1 MRMNEET
8 LLANKSIVRRFNK
21 EAIERGDEHTFSELM
36 APEFVNRTAAPGV
49 PSGPDGMLHT
59 FNRVL
64 RPALPDL
71 LVEIHE
77 QIAEGDKVT
86 TRKTIHGT
94 HRGELFG
101 IPPTNKRVAI
111 DVIDIVRLENG
122 RYVEH
127 WGMNTLPAVLAS
139 LREAR

>member
-1 MRMNEET
+1 MNEET

-59 FNRVL
+59 FNHVL